1 MLDDHPVHIY
11 IQYYTLVDTSAAAA
25 VPCVITLYI
34 RTGTVV
40 EAAGAEGCEKS
51 ALGKFNKCAGRRNG
65 HARGRVRASWMNAAA
80 VAVGAILSRC
90 PRRRG
95 P

>member
-1 MLDDHPVHIY
+1 MS
-11 IQYYTLVDTSAAAA
+11 LVVAAAA
-25 VPCVITLYI
+25 VARVIVLYI
-34 RTGTVV
+34 RTTTDVIYGY
-40 EAAGAEGCEKS
+40 EKL

-65 HARGRVRASWMNAAA
+65 HARGRVRASWTNAVAAA
-80 VAVGAILSRC
+80 AAAAGAILSRC